1 MGDRPLHGL
10 TCVELSER
18 GGAAYAGK
26 LLRRL
31 GADVT
36 KVEPP
41 EGDLLR
47 RQGSRRHEADGKT
60 TTPAFDFFNDGKTT
74 RICRGAA
81 ELHGLV
87 ADADAFIL
95 DIEPRRYEAWGLNPE
110 SLDGLGARIVCAI
123 TPFGFTGPYAGY
135 RGPELVTSAFGGMNV
150 GIGEPGRP
158 PLNMPFMQTAVQA
171 GLTAAIA
178 VIGDLVEVRDRGETT
193 VVEISETDVWA
204 TIHAG
209 TTMVSFLFSNRLRKR
224 EGRRVLGQPYPH
236 SLFRC
241 KDGWIA
247 LQASERHQ
255 YDQLIEMVGS
265 PQWAI
270 DPQVRQPDADE
281 QRACRRNRCPPR
293 ELDPQPHSPG
303 DFRRVS
309 TTQDPGRAGAQR
321 VRGAD
326 RSRSGVPP
334 GFRDI
339 HRGNGRRRNRAGA
352 TVPVPSREPRSP
364 RSGATPPGTR
374 PIVLEGT
381 RVLDFG
387 WVWAGAV
394 PGQMLAFLG
403 AEVIKV
409 ETRKRLDYMRAGAS
423 DRRDGARPRAAAHVP
438 QCQSRQAQPE
448 RRLHLRARS

>member
-270 DPQVRQPDADE
+270 DRKFGNRMQMNNEHADE
-281 QRACRRNRCPPR
+281 IDALLENWFRSRTRQEIFAECRRRKIPAAPVRNVSEARTDPDLVSRRAFETYTGATGVDVTVPAPP
-293 ELDPQPHSPG
+293 
-303 DFRRVS
+303 FRFRHAS
-309 TTQDPGRAGAQR
+309 L
-321 VRGAD
+321 
-326 RSRSGVPP
+326 VPP
-334 GFRDI
+334 G
-339 HRGNGRRRNRAGA
+339 
-352 TVPVPSREPRSP
+352 PVPPL
-364 RSGATPPGTR
+364 PG
-374 PIVLEGT
+374 P
-381 RVLDFG
+381 
-387 WVWAGAV
+387 
-394 PGQMLAFLG
+394 
-403 AEVIKV
+403 
-409 ETRKRLDYMRAGAS
+409 
-423 DRRDGARPRAAAHVP
+423 DR
-438 QCQSRQAQPE
+438 
-448 RRLHLRARS
+448 